1 MEPIE
6 DNKIVI
12 HDSVRDRP
20 LKRDGKERGYVVNI
34 SPSKSDKKGERLQI
48 EFGDL
53 ILVDAKHEC
62 SIISVCRLQQIEL
75 FADVNGS
82 TDVHICSLGFTC
94 AIVLRQF

>member
-1 MEPIE
+1 MI
-6 DNKIVI
+6 KFLSFHV
-12 HDSVRDRP
+12 
-20 LKRDGKERGYVVNI
+20 L
-34 SPSKSDKKGERLQI
+34 LQI

-75 FADVNGS
+75 FADFNGS

-94 AIVLRQF
+94 AIVLRQLRAKFVANDREQN